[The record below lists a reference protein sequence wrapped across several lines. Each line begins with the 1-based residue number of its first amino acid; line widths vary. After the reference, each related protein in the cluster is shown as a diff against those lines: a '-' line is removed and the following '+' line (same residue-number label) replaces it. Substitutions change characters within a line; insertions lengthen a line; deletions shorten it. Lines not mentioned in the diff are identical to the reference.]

1 MTASAAIDAEL
12 DIVLAA
18 AGRAAGHT
26 PLVALPG
33 GRDNRLYATA
43 AGGRE
48 LVVKVPRTSRRVR
61 YAVAAWVA
69 ARLADTGI
77 PAPIVLG
84 YSDRLSVETRCPGS
98 PLDDPDR
105 PPHISNHD
113 LAAAAGRLLRRIH
126 ALPVGGF
133 GRLDA
138 HGVGLRPTLQSWLP
152 QLPPLPPT
160 APPDLHALRAQVQQ
174 VLRHHAPRLPASP
187 ARLLHG
193 DWTARHI
200 ITNDAAI
207 TGVVDLES
215 VRGGDPLADL
225 AGWSLQEPAPHTAGL
240 LAGYFDQPPDQ
251 AARTVLVIYR
261 LRIAA
266 CLLVHHVTDN
276 DVAGVALR
284 TAQLHADLADLSC
297 GQPAATPRISP
308 EPPATPMR

>member
-1 MTASAAIDAEL
+1 MTAPAAVDAEL
-12 DIVLAA
+12 EVVLAA
-18 AGRAAGHT
+18 AGRAGGHT

-43 AGGRE
+43 VGGRE

-69 ARLADTGI
+69 ARLAEAGI

-84 YSDRLSVETRCPGS
+84 YTDRLSVETRCPGS
-98 PLDDPDR
+98 PLDDPCR

-113 LAAAAGRLLRRIH
+113 LAATAGRLLRRIH

-138 HGVGLRPTLQSWLP
+138 HGVGLRPTLQSWIP

-160 APPDLHALRAQVQQ
+160 ASPDLHALRAQVQQ
-174 VLRHHAPRLPASP
+174 VLRHHAPRLPTGP

-200 ITNDAAI
+200 ITDKTAI

-215 VRGGDPLADL
+215 VRGGDPLTDL
-225 AGWSLQEPAPHTAGL
+225 AGWSLQEAATHTAGL
-240 LAGYFDQPPDQ
+240 LAGYFNQPPDHT
-251 AARTVLVIYR
+251 ARTVLVIYR

-266 CLLVHHVTDN
+266 CLLVHHVTDD
-276 DVAGVALR
+276 DVSGVALR

-297 GQPAATPRISP
+297 DQPAAMPRISP
-308 EPPATPMR
+308 ESPATPVR